1 MLIREY
7 TPADLDALRALHA
20 AQGFD
25 YAFPDLAD
33 PLFVTKLVLED
44 GACSAGL
51 QPGILSDF
59 NAALKGGATK
69 SAKTSSCATHSR
81 IRAAALLRLTCEAY
95 LLLDPR
101 DAAPRERWARI
112 VALQEAASRDAWAK
126 GLADVHCWL
135 PPRVAR
141 RFGRRLESL
150 GWVRDDSWTPYCKKL
165 TP

>member
-33 PLFVTKLVLED
+33 PLFVSKLVLEEGP
-44 GACSAGL
+44 GAQTLACPESRRGSVPSQTA
-51 QPGILSDF
+51 Q
-59 NAALKGGATK
+59 AKAYAT
-69 SAKTSSCATHSR
+69 APQ

-126 GLADVHCWL
+126 GLADVHCWV
-135 PPRVAR
+135 PPRIAR

-150 GWVRDDSWTPYCKKL
+150 GWIRDDSWTPYCKKL

>member
-1 MLIREY
+1 MLIRQY
-7 TPADLDALRALHA
+7 TSADLDALRALHA

-25 YAFPDLAD
+25 YAFPDVAD
-33 PLFVTKLVLED
+33 PLFVSKLVLED
-44 GACSAGL
+44 GTCSAGL
-51 QPGILSDF
+51 QPSISSDL
-59 NAALKGGATK
+59 NAALKGGATE
-69 SAKTSSCATHSR
+69 SAKNSACATVPR

-135 PPRVAR
+135 PPRIAR

>member
-1 MLIREY
+1 MHIREY
-7 TPADLDALRALHA
+7 TPADLGALRALHA

-33 PLFVTKLVLED
+33 PLFVSKLVLEQGP
-44 GACSAGL
+44 GAQTLVCASSQTTQAEAC
-51 QPGILSDF
+51 
-59 NAALKGGATK
+59 AAAP
-69 SAKTSSCATHSR
+69 R

-101 DAAPRERWARI
+101 GAAGKVRDAPRERWARI
-112 VALQEAASRDAWAK
+112 AALQEAASRDAWAK
-126 GLADVHCWL
+126 GLADAHCWL
-135 PPRVAR
+135 PPRIAR

-150 GWVRDDSWTPYCKKL
+150 GWVRDDFWVPYCKRL

>member
-7 TPADLDALRALHA
+7 TPADLAELRALHA

-33 PLFVTKLVLED
+33 PLFVSKLVLED
-44 GACSAGL
+44 GPVAQTLVCAPSQAAQAPSAPLGT
-51 QPGILSDF
+51 G
-59 NAALKGGATK
+59 
-69 SAKTSSCATHSR
+69 SACATAPR

-95 LLLDPR
+95 LLLDLR
-101 DAAPRERWARI
+101 EGTPRERWAR
-112 VALQEAASRDAWAK
+112 VLALQDAAARDAWAK
-126 GLADVHCWL
+126 GLADAHCWL
-135 PPRVAR
+135 PPRIAR

-150 GWVRDDSWTPYCKKL
+150 GWVRDDSWTPFCKKL

>member
-33 PLFVTKLVLED
+33 PLFVSKLVLEEEPR
-44 GACSAGL
+44 AVSAPSQTTQAEPCGTA
-51 QPGILSDF
+51 P
-59 NAALKGGATK
+59 
-69 SAKTSSCATHSR
+69 R

-112 VALQEAASRDAWAK
+112 VALQEAASHDAWAK
-126 GLADVHCWL
+126 GLADVHCWV

-150 GWVRDDSWTPYCKKL
+150 GWMRDDSWTPFCKKL